1 MHIGHARTYV
11 TADIIAR
18 FKRIRGFNVLFPM
31 GFHYTGTPII
41 AMADDVAKGD
51 KDLISIFT
59 DIYEIPSDVI
69 PKLTDPLFMANYFK
83 EKIKEGMKALG
94 LSVDWRREFTTIDPE
109 FSSFIVWQFRKLNAK
124 GFLVRDTHP
133 VGWCPVH
140 HIPVGMHDTKGDV
153 EPEIDEFVLIF
164 FDSNDLTFPAATLRP
179 ETVFGAVAVWVNPNL
194 EYKIVEVGNRRMVVT
209 ERGALKLQFQRDD
222 VKVVGSVKGSELTKL
237 VVRNPITGREIPVLG
252 ASFVDP
258 DTATGVVMSVPAHAP
273 FDYYYMKKVLRR
285 EPEVV
290 SVIEAEGKDALAALM
305 VEQTNPKNDKDLEK
319 LTQDVYRLEYNK
331 GRMKDV
337 SGLVAPGFVEH
348 FKGFKG
354 LSVPEARQRVTE
366 FLISRGLGSKM
377 YEVMN
382 RPVYCRCGNEIVVKV
397 LKDQWFLDYGN
408 PEWKSLAKKL
418 ISEMTFYPEDARK
431 DFLYVADWLQKRACA
446 RTRGLGTP
454 LPWDKKWIIESLS
467 DSTIYMAYYTVAHR
481 IKENKLYAYQL
492 TEEFWDYVMLGLGSP
507 EEVSAKTG
515 VSKDVI
521 EGMRREFTYWYP
533 LDVRHSGKDLIPNHL
548 SFFIFN
554 HAAIFPK
561 ELWPKAIAVN
571 GFVLYEGK
579 KMSKSLRNIVPVLK
593 ALRLYGTDVVRIAV
607 TSLADFGTDI
617 DFSERYAKSIGES
630 LRFFYE
636 LVESLEKYKGT
647 QFGWTERWIRSAF
660 LNAALEVTKAMEKF
674 DLRTAGT
681 TLIFALSDALKEYM
695 ELTKTYGNE
704 PNGSLLR
711 ELMTLWTK
719 MAAPFAPHLAEE
731 MWHRLGNSTFVVT
744 ERWPEVDE
752 AQVDRQIL
760 LEHEQVKA
768 LINDV
773 RAILNVYKGKPS
785 KVKVYVAS
793 KEKTELMRK
802 AVEAVE
808 NGVPLKQVVQG
819 VDRRDSQV
827 IVKYYQLATEMPS
840 FQRKLLLGYDFDER
854 GIYERELRFIES
866 RLGLTVEVYPES
878 ELKDSKKTAAPLK
891 PAILIE

>member
-1 MHIGHARTYV
+1 
-11 TADIIAR
+11 
-18 FKRIRGFNVLFPM
+18 
-31 GFHYTGTPII
+31 
-41 AMADDVAKGD
+41 
-51 KDLISIFT
+51 
-59 DIYEIPSDVI
+59 
-69 PKLTDPLFMANYFK
+69 
-83 EKIKEGMKALG
+83 
-94 LSVDWRREFTTIDPE
+94 
-109 FSSFIVWQFRKLNAK
+109 
-124 GFLVRDTHP
+124 
-133 VGWCPVH
+133 
-140 HIPVGMHDTKGDV
+140 
-153 EPEIDEFVLIF
+153 
-164 FDSNDLTFPAATLRP
+164 
-179 ETVFGAVAVWVNPNL
+179 
-194 EYKIVEVGNRRMVVT
+194 
-209 ERGALKLQFQRDD
+209 
-222 VKVVGSVKGSELTKL
+222 
-237 VVRNPITGREIPVLG
+237 
-252 ASFVDP
+252 
-258 DTATGVVMSVPAHAP
+258 
-273 FDYYYMKKVLRR
+273 
-285 EPEVV
+285 
-290 SVIEAEGKDALAALM
+290 
-305 VEQTNPKNDKDLEK
+305 
-319 LTQDVYRLEYNK
+319 
-331 GRMKDV
+331 
-337 SGLVAPGFVEH
+337 
-348 FKGFKG
+348 
-354 LSVPEARQRVTE
+354 
-366 FLISRGLGSKM
+366 
-377 YEVMN
+377 
-382 RPVYCRCGNEIVVKV
+382 
-397 LKDQWFLDYGN
+397 
-408 PEWKSLAKKL
+408 LAKKL

-481 IKENKLYAYQL
+481 IKENKLYANQL

-515 VSKDVI
+515 VPKDVI

-554 HAAIFPK
+554 HAAIFPE
-561 ELWPKAIAVN
+561 ELWPRAIAVN

-647 QFGWTERWIRSAF
+647 QFDWTERWIRSAF

-681 TLIFALSDALKEYM
+681 TLIFALADALKEYM

-704 PNGSLLR
+704 PNGSLMR

-719 MAAPFAPHLAEE
+719 MVAPFAPHLAEE

>member
-1 MHIGHARTYV
+1 M

-18 FKRIRGFNVLFPM
+18 FKRMRGFNVLFPM

-153 EPEIDEFVLIF
+153 EPEIGEFVLIF

-273 FDYYYMKKVLRR
+273 FDYYYMKKVMRR

-305 VEQTNPKNDKDLEK
+305 VEQSNPKNDKDLEK

-337 SGLVAPGFVEH
+337 SGLVAPDFVEY

-382 RPVYCRCGNEIVVKV
+382 RPVYCRCGNEIVV
-397 LKDQWFLDYGN
+397 
-408 PEWKSLAKKL
+408 
-418 ISEMTFYPEDARK
+418 R
-431 DFLYVADWLQKRACA
+431 C
-446 RTRGLGTP
+446 
-454 LPWDKKWIIESLS
+454 
-467 DSTIYMAYYTVAHR
+467 
-481 IKENKLYAYQL
+481 
-492 TEEFWDYVMLGLGSP
+492 
-507 EEVSAKTG
+507 
-515 VSKDVI
+515 
-521 EGMRREFTYWYP
+521 
-533 LDVRHSGKDLIPNHL
+533 
-548 SFFIFN
+548 
-554 HAAIFPK
+554 
-561 ELWPKAIAVN
+561 
-571 GFVLYEGK
+571 
-579 KMSKSLRNIVPVLK
+579 
-593 ALRLYGTDVVRIAV
+593 
-607 TSLADFGTDI
+607 
-617 DFSERYAKSIGES
+617 
-630 LRFFYE
+630 
-636 LVESLEKYKGT
+636 
-647 QFGWTERWIRSAF
+647 
-660 LNAALEVTKAMEKF
+660 
-674 DLRTAGT
+674 
-681 TLIFALSDALKEYM
+681 
-695 ELTKTYGNE
+695 
-704 PNGSLLR
+704 
-711 ELMTLWTK
+711 
-719 MAAPFAPHLAEE
+719 
-731 MWHRLGNSTFVVT
+731 
-744 ERWPEVDE
+744 
-752 AQVDRQIL
+752 
-760 LEHEQVKA
+760 
-768 LINDV
+768 
-773 RAILNVYKGKPS
+773 
-785 KVKVYVAS
+785 
-793 KEKTELMRK
+793 
-802 AVEAVE
+802 
-808 NGVPLKQVVQG
+808 
-819 VDRRDSQV
+819 
-827 IVKYYQLATEMPS
+827 
-840 FQRKLLLGYDFDER
+840 
-854 GIYERELRFIES
+854 
-866 RLGLTVEVYPES
+866 
-878 ELKDSKKTAAPLK
+878 
-891 PAILIE
+891 

>member
-18 FKRIRGFNVLFPM
+18 FKRMRGFNVLFPM

-59 DIYEIPSDVI
+59 DIYEIPNDVI
-69 PKLTDPLFMANYFK
+69 PKLADPLFMANYFK

-109 FSSFIVWQFRKLNAK
+109 FSSFIVWQFKKLNAK

-140 HIPVGMHDTKGDV
+140 NIPVGMHDTKGDV
-153 EPEIDEFVLIF
+153 EPEIGEFVLIF

-305 VEQTNPKNDKDLEK
+305 VEQSNPKNDKDLEK

-337 SGLVAPGFVEH
+337 SGLVAPDFVEY

-408 PEWKSLAKKL
+408 PEWKSLAKRL

-481 IKENKLYAYQL
+481 IKENKLYANQL

-515 VSKDVI
+515 VPKDVI

-561 ELWPKAIAVN
+561 ELWPRAIAVN

-617 DFSERYAKSIGES
+617 DFSERYAKSIGEN

-647 QFGWTERWIRSAF
+647 QFDWTERWIRSAF

-681 TLIFALSDALKEYM
+681 TLIFALADALKEYM

-711 ELMTLWTK
+711 ELMALWTK
-719 MAAPFAPHLAEE
+719 MVAPFAPHLAEE

-808 NGVPLKQVVQG
+808 NGVPLKQLVQT

-854 GIYERELRFIES
+854 EIYERELRFIES